1 MKKFGSMFLAAVLA
15 LAVMPLQVGAADM
28 EAVPIQDGET
38 VVGSPS
44 KDFPEVYPE
53 VYTVTVTNAG
63 EMTLNLSTD
72 GSANI
77 EVKSEAGKPVA
88 PIRHAENWHI
98 GSEKGYYYVNVLS
111 GREEVYFIYNV
122 KPGNYI
128 ITLSPHTYSSTAL
141 ISTELKVTLP
151 LAAEATATP
160 NHSTVLVDGKEVA
173 FDAYT
178 INQNNYFKL
187 RDLAQVLNGSDKEF
201 EVTWDGEANAIT
213 MTSGQSYTSV
223 GGELAAG
230 DGLKKTTTLSTSTIY
245 LDKAPVQ
252 LAAYTINGNNY
263 FKLRDIGQA
272 LNFDVSWNGLA
283 NTIVIDTTKDY
294 TPD

>member
-1 MKKFGSMFLAAVLA
+1 MKKFGSMLMAVVLA
-15 LAVMPLQVGAADM
+15 LAVMPLQVGAVDV

-38 VVGSPS
+38 VTGSPS
-44 KDFPEVYPE
+44 KDFPEVYTI
-53 VYTVTVTNAG
+53 VVTNAG
-63 EMTLNLSTD
+63 DMLLDLTISKD
-72 GSANI
+72 VAINI
-77 EVKSEAGKPVA
+77 KNEAGKPIA
-88 PIRHAENWHI
+88 PTEYTHKTWVYQSNTSYVFQAPDGKEISGNFTYKVQP
-98 GSEKGYYYVNVLS
+98 GSYTIKLS
-111 GREEVYFIYNV
+111 SVW
-122 KPGNYI
+122 GN
-128 ITLSPHTYSSTAL
+128 LCSTQM
-141 ISTELKVTLP
+141 KVTLP
-151 LAAEATATP
+151 LAAEAAATP

-201 EVTWDGEANAIT
+201 EVAWDGEANAIT

-223 GGELAAG
+223 GGEMAAG
-230 DGLKKTTTLSTSTIY
+230 DGLEKTATLSTSTIY
-245 LDKAPVQ
+245 LDKAPVR